1 MKEPDVNRLVPEE
14 FDNMTAKMFT
24 SRPDPKLVGEP
35 PPLPDMMRNLYH
47 DMKGWAQDGFKT
59 EDEAETNR
67 RLDICQGCENFKEG
81 RCMLCGCFM
90 KLKAKLSTGSCPV
103 GKW

>member
-1 MKEPDVNRLVPEE
+1 MKEQDSHRLIPEE
-14 FDNMTAKMFT
+14 FENMTAGVFA
-24 SRPDPKLVGEP
+24 SRPDPKQVGEP
-35 PPLPDMMRNLYH
+35 PPLPDMMRNLYR

-59 EDEAETNR
+59 EDSAETDR
-67 RLDICQGCENFKEG
+67 RLEICFSCENFKDG